1 MTPALLKHVL
11 LVDDK
16 EENLYYLEALFKGHG
31 YVVKT
36 ARHGAEAL
44 VKARASQPDIVIS
57 DLLMPVMDG
66 YTLLRHWRMDARLA
80 SIPFIVYTATYTEA
94 DDERLA
100 MSLGADAFILKPAEP
115 DAFLARVLAVEAR
128 IDTHPER
135 GSPTASED
143 EGALMK
149 VYSETL
155 IRKLEQKSLQL
166 EETNRA
172 LQRDI
177 EARIRTE
184 EKLRLL
190 NSAVMQ
196 SKEAILITDAQ
207 LDLPGP
213 RIVFANPAF
222 TRLTGYGTEEVIG
235 KTPRILQGP
244 RTDRQV
250 IDRLRRQLARGEVFD
265 GEAVNYRKDGSAYDQ
280 EWQIAPIRDADG
292 AVTHFVALQR
302 DITERKRAADEQQQR
317 EQELQRLTVEL
328 ESERSRLLDAQAV
341 AKLGSWETALDTG
354 TVTWSAEN
362 HRIFETDP
370 ATFRP
375 THEAFLALTPPEQRD
390 LVDEA
395 FKRSF
400 DKPGPFSV
408 EHRLDF
414 PDGRVK
420 YIEER
425 WHLVFDQH
433 GKPVRARG
441 TSQDIS
447 QRKLAEIALQDSALR
462 IERLNR
468 VYTVL
473 SQVSAL
479 NTKVGDRDELF
490 NEACRIAVHKGRF
503 RMSMVC
509 IAEPGSGRITPV
521 ASTGESPAI
530 MAAVQ
535 DLLSAEENAAN
546 TLAAR
551 VMRDKTPQIVQQM
564 PGDSRVVLDE
574 LYAASGIGSM
584 AALPLVVDDQAIG
597 AIVLYAHDADFFQSE
612 EMRLLLSDLAREV
625 SFAIVH
631 IGRQDRL
638 DYLSYY
644 DPLTGL
650 ANRTLF
656 LERIAQMMRNNQE
669 DGGRLALFL
678 FDLERFNSI
687 NDTLGR
693 DAGDMLLRQV
703 AQWMIDNSRD
713 ASLLARIGTDHFA
726 FVLPKVTPDG
736 NIAGLFEKTME
747 RFLQHEFKLD
757 DHVFRIAAKAGIAV
771 CPDDGDSTDILFKHA
786 EAALKSAKARG
797 ERYLFF
803 NKAMTE
809 RTAVNLALE
818 NQLRHAL
825 DKNEFVL
832 HYQPKLD
839 LATGEIIGAE
849 ALMRWNSPHIGLV
862 PPNQFIP
869 VLEQTGMI
877 HEVGR
882 WALRQVIRDYLD
894 WCDAGRAAWRI
905 AVNVSALQLRNRDF
919 VDEIA
924 RLVSVDPRA
933 ANGLELEITESML
946 MEDIDHGVKA
956 LQGIRALG
964 VHITLDDFGT
974 GFSSL
979 AYLTRLPLDVL
990 KIDRSFIHDMTLGPN
1005 GVSVV
1010 SNIIKLAH
1018 SLNLRVVAEGIETQ
1032 EQARL
1037 LGILDCDEVQGFLYS
1052 EPVPRDLLED
1062 RFMPVAT

>member
-1 MTPALLKHVL
+1 MTPAPPKHVL

-16 EENLYYLEALFKGHG
+16 EENLYYLGALFKGHG
-31 YVVKT
+31 YAVT
-36 ARHGAEAL
+36 SARHGAEAL
-44 VKARASQPDIVIS
+44 VKARALPPDLIVS

-66 YTLLRHWRMDARLA
+66 YTLLRHWKMDARLA
-80 SIPFIVYTATYTEA
+80 NIPFIVYTATYTEA

-100 MSLGADAFILKPAEP
+100 LSLGADAFILKPAEP
-115 DAFLARVLAVEAR
+115 EAFLARVLEVEAAIGAR
-128 IDTHPER
+128 TPA
-135 GSPTASED
+135 SPQSPPGD
-143 EGALMK
+143 QVALMK

-172 LQRDI
+172 LQLDI
-177 EARIRTE
+177 QARIRTE
-184 EKLRLL
+184 EMLRLL

-196 SKEAILITDAQ
+196 SREAILITDAQ

-222 TRLTGYGTEEVIG
+222 TRLTGYAPEEVIG

-244 RTDRQV
+244 GTDRQV
-250 IDRLRRQLARGEVFD
+250 LDRLREQLERGEVFD

-280 EWQIAPIRDADG
+280 EWQIAPIRGADG
-292 AVTHFVALQR
+292 TVTHFVALQR
-302 DITERKRAADEQQQR
+302 DITERKRVADEQQQR
-317 EQELQRLTVEL
+317 GQELQRLTVEL
-328 ESERSRLLDAQAV
+328 EAERSRLLDAQAV
-341 AKLGSWETALDTG
+341 AKLGSWETVLDSG

-375 THEAFLALTPPEQRD
+375 THEAFLALIPPDQRE

-420 YIEER
+420 HIEER
-425 WHLVFDQH
+425 WHVVFDTH

-447 QRKLAEIALQDSALR
+447 QRKLAEIALQESALR

-479 NTKVGDRDELF
+479 NTRIRDRDELL
-490 NEACRIAVHKGRF
+490 NEACRIAVNKGRF

-521 ASTGESPAI
+521 ASAGKSPVI
-530 MAAVQ
+530 LAAVQ
-535 DLLSAEENAAN
+535 DLLSSEENAAN
-546 TLAAR
+546 TLVAR
-551 VMRDKTPQIVQQM
+551 VMRDKAPQIVHQLQ
-564 PGDSRVVLDE
+564 GDPRVLLDG
-574 LYAASGIGSM
+574 LYAASGVGSL
-584 AALPLVVDDQAIG
+584 AALPLVVDNQSVG

-612 EMRLLLSDLAREV
+612 EMGLLLSDLAREV
-625 SFAIVH
+625 STAIVH
-631 IGRQDRL
+631 IDRQDRL

-656 LERIAQMMRNNQE
+656 LERIAQMVRNNQE
-669 DGGRLALFL
+669 DGDKLALFL

-693 DAGDMLLRQV
+693 DAGDALLRQV

-726 FVLPKVTPDG
+726 FVLPKIAPGG

-747 RFLQHEFKLD
+747 RFLQHEFNLD
-757 DHVFRIAAKAGIAV
+757 GHVFRISAKAGIAIY
-771 CPDDGDSTDILFKHA
+771 PDDGATTDVLFKHA
-786 EAALKSAKARG
+786 EAALKAAKSRG

-809 RTAVNLALE
+809 RTAANLALE

-825 DKNEFVL
+825 EKDEFVL

-839 LATGEIIGAE
+839 LASGRIIGAE
-849 ALMRWNSPHIGLV
+849 ALMRWNSPHAGLV
-862 PPNQFIP
+862 PPNEFIP

-882 WALRQVIRDYLD
+882 WALRQAIRDYLG
-894 WCDAGRAAWRI
+894 WCDAGRAAGRI

-924 RLVSVDPRA
+924 RLVAVDPRA
-933 ANGLELEITESML
+933 AGGLELEITESML
-946 MEDIDHGVKA
+946 MEDIDHGIKT

-979 AYLTRLPLDVL
+979 TYLTRLPLDVL

-1010 SNIIKLAH
+1010 ANIIKLAH

-1037 LGILDCDEVQGFLYS
+1037 LGVLECDEVQGFLYS
-1052 EPVPRDLLED
+1052 APVPREVLED
-1062 RFMPVAT
+1062 KFMPVRR

>member
-1 MTPALLKHVL
+1 MTPALPKHVL

-16 EENLYYLEALFKGHG
+16 EENLYYLESLFKGHG
-31 YVVKT
+31 YAVTT

-44 VKARASQPDIVIS
+44 LKARAAPPDLIIS

-66 YTLLRHWRMDARLA
+66 YTLLRHWKMDARLA

-94 DDERLA
+94 EDERLA

-115 DAFLARVLAVEAR
+115 EAFLARVMQVEAG
-128 IDTHPER
+128 IDAPAV
-135 GSPTASED
+135 ASAQSAPAD
-143 EGALMK
+143 EGALMQ

-166 EETNRA
+166 EDTNRA
-172 LQRDI
+172 LQQDI
-177 EARIRTE
+177 EVRIRTE
-184 EKLRLL
+184 ERLRLL
-190 NSAVMQ
+190 DSAVMQ

-207 LDLPGP
+207 LELPGP

-222 TRLTGYGTEEVIG
+222 TRLTGYGTDEVIG

-244 RTDRQV
+244 DTDRGV
-250 IDRLRRQLARGEVFD
+250 LDHLREALERGEMFE

-292 AVTHFVALQR
+292 IVTHFVALQH
-302 DITERKRAADEQQQR
+302 DITERKRAADELQQR
-317 EQELQRLTVEL
+317 GQELQRLTVEL

-341 AKLGSWETALDTG
+341 AKLGSWETVLDTG

-375 THEAFLALTPPEQRD
+375 THEAFLALIPQDQRD

-395 FKRSF
+395 FRRSS
-400 DKPGPFSV
+400 DRPGPCSV
-408 EHRLDF
+408 EHRLEF

-425 WHLVFDQH
+425 WHIVVDLH
-433 GKPVRARG
+433 GRPVRALG

-447 QRKLAEIALQDSALR
+447 QRKLAEIALNDSALR
-462 IERLNR
+462 NERLNR

-473 SQVSAL
+473 SQISAL
-479 NTKVGDRDELF
+479 NTKVRDRDQLF
-490 NEACRIAVHKGRF
+490 HEACRIAVQKGGF

-509 IAEPGSGRITPV
+509 IAEPGSGRIVPV
-521 ASTGESPAI
+521 ASAGKSPAI

-535 DLLSAEENAAN
+535 DLLSSEKNAAN
-546 TLAAR
+546 TLVAR
-551 VMRDKTPQIVQQM
+551 VMRDRTPQIVHQM
-564 PGDSRVVLDE
+564 QGDSRVLLEE
-574 LYAASGIGSM
+574 LYTASGVGSL
-584 AALPLVVDDQAIG
+584 AALPLIVDNQAIG
-597 AIVLYAHDADFFQSE
+597 VIVLYAQDGDFFKSE
-612 EMRLLLSDLAREV
+612 EMGLLLSDLAREV
-625 SFAIVH
+625 AFAIVH
-631 IGRQDRL
+631 IDRQDRL

-650 ANRTLF
+650 ATRTLF
-656 LERIAQMMRNNQE
+656 LERVAQMMRNNQE
-669 DGGRLALFL
+669 DGDRLALFL

-693 DAGDMLLRQV
+693 DAGDALLRQV
-703 AQWMIDNSRD
+703 AQWMIDNARD

-726 FVLPKVTPDG
+726 FVLPKVTPRG
-736 NIAGLFEKTME
+736 NIAGLFEKTIE

-757 DHVFRIAAKAGIAV
+757 GHVFRISAKAGIAV
-771 CPDDGDSTDILFKHA
+771 YPEDGETADILFKHA
-786 EAALKSAKARG
+786 EAALKVAKTRG
-797 ERYLFF
+797 ERHLFF

-825 DKNEFVL
+825 DKDEFVL

-839 LATGEIIGAE
+839 LASGRIVGAE
-849 ALMRWNSPHIGLV
+849 ALMRWNNPQTGLV

-877 HEVGR
+877 HDVGR
-882 WALRQVIRDYLD
+882 WALRQAIRDYLD
-894 WCDAGRAAWRI
+894 WCDAGRAAGRI

-924 RLVSVDPRA
+924 RLVSVDARA
-933 ANGLELEITESML
+933 ADGLELEITESML
-946 MEDIDHGVKA
+946 MEDIDHGIKA

-990 KIDRSFIHDMTLGPN
+990 KIDRSFIRDMTLGPN

-1052 EPVPRDLLED
+1052 QPVPRAVLED
-1062 RFMPVAT
+1062 RFMPLPA

>member
-31 YVVKT
+31 YAVTT
-36 ARHGAEAL
+36 AQHGAEAL
-44 VKARASQPDIVIS
+44 VKARASPPDVIIS

-66 YTLLRHWRMDARLA
+66 YTLLRHWKMDARLA

-94 DDERLA
+94 EDERLA

-115 DAFLARVLAVEAR
+115 EAFLARVLAVEAR
-128 IDTHPER
+128 IDAHPER
-135 GSPTASED
+135 GSPTAPED

-172 LQRDI
+172 LQLDI

-184 EKLRLL
+184 EQLRLL

-213 RIVFANPAF
+213 RIVFANAAF
-222 TRLTGYGTEEVIG
+222 TRLTGYTPEEVIG

-244 RTDRQV
+244 GTDRQV
-250 IDRLRRQLARGEVFD
+250 IARLREQLGRGEMFD

-292 AVTHFVALQR
+292 TVTHFVALQH

-317 EQELQRLTVEL
+317 GQELQRLTVEL

-341 AKLGSWETALDTG
+341 AKLGSWETVLDTG

-375 THEAFLALTPPEQRD
+375 THEAFLALIPQDQRD

-400 DKPGPFSV
+400 DRPGSSSV

-414 PDGRVK
+414 PDRRVK

-425 WHLVFDQH
+425 WHVVFDQH
-433 GKPVRARG
+433 GKPLSARG

-473 SQVSAL
+473 SQISAL
-479 NTKVGDRDELF
+479 NTRIRDRDELL

-521 ASTGESPAI
+521 ASAGKSPVI

-535 DLLSAEENAAN
+535 DLLSSGENAAN
-546 TLAAR
+546 TLVAR
-551 VMRDKTPQIVQQM
+551 VMRDKAPQIVHQM
-564 PGDSRVVLDE
+564 QGDPRVLLDE
-574 LYAASGIGSM
+574 LYAASGVGSL
-584 AALPLVVDDQAIG
+584 AALPLVVDNQAIG

-612 EMRLLLSDLAREV
+612 EMGLLLSDLAREV
-625 SFAIVH
+625 AFAIVH
-631 IGRQDRL
+631 IDRQDRL

-669 DGGRLALFL
+669 DGDRLALFL

-693 DAGDMLLRQV
+693 DAGDALLHQV

-726 FVLPKVTPDG
+726 FVLPKVAPGG

-757 DHVFRIAAKAGIAV
+757 GHVFRISAKAGIAV
-771 CPDDGDSTDILFKHA
+771 YPDDGEASDILFKHA
-786 EAALKSAKARG
+786 EAALKAAKARG

-818 NQLRHAL
+818 NQLRRAL
-825 DKNEFVL
+825 DNNEFVL
-832 HYQPKLD
+832 HYQPKLN
-839 LATGEIIGAE
+839 LASGEITGAE
-849 ALMRWNSPHIGLV
+849 ALMRWNSPHSGLV
-862 PPNQFIP
+862 PPDQFIP

-877 HEVGR
+877 QEVGR
-882 WALRQVIRDYLD
+882 WALRQVIRDYLE

-933 ANGLELEITESML
+933 ADGLELEITESML
-946 MEDIDHGVKA
+946 MEDIDHGIKA
-956 LQGIRALG
+956 FQGVRALG

-979 AYLTRLPLDVL
+979 SYLTRLPLDVL

-1037 LGILDCDEVQGFLYS
+1037 LGILECDEVQGFLYC
-1052 EPVPRDLLED
+1052 EPVPRDVLEEK
-1062 RFMPVAT
+1062 FLPVPT